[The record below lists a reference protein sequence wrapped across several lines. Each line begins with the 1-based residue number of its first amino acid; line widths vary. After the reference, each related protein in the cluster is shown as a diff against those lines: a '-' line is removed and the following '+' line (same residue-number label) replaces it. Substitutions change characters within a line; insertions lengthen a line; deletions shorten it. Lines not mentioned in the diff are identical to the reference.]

1 VNGLAVRDFLI
12 GWGCKASLPYNS
24 RGHERWDPDIV
35 CRLIAGLVPDAE
47 RPERLARKAK
57 PVRAEPVV
65 NLDQDKSFRQMASN
79 NSVHHLLDMPNEV
92 WCVIEFR
99 CHFHLYWPYAPP
111 TLQLISADQEIWCQR
126 RDSNSQTPVS
136 KTGCYSNSHTL
147 ALWCTGED
155 LNLRVPLG
163 ETGLQPVRFGRA
175 HAPVQT
181 WRKVDESNAHR
192 SSRCPGFQDQL
203 PAIQQYLPH
212 GGEYG
217 S

>member
-1 VNGLAVRDFLI
+1 LR
-12 GWGCKASLPYNS
+12 
-24 RGHERWDPDIV
+24 R
-35 CRLIAGLVPDAE
+35 
-47 RPERLARKAK
+47 
-57 PVRAEPVV
+57 
-65 NLDQDKSFRQMASN
+65 
-79 NSVHHLLDMPNEV
+79 HL
-92 WCVIEFR
+92 
-99 CHFHLYWPYAPP
+99 
-111 TLQLISADQEIWCQR
+111 IWCQR

-163 ETGLQPVRFGRA
+163 ETGLQPVRFGRT

-203 PAIQQYLPH
+203 PAFSSTFRMAESTGVEPVSLFREPLFSRQVPYRPAHSPSKLSKNKGILVGPM
-212 GGEYG
+212 GFEPTK
-217 S
+217 SCS

>member
-1 VNGLAVRDFLI
+1 MKRSGDVR
-12 GWGCKASLPYNS
+12 K
-24 RGHERWDPDIV
+24 
-35 CRLIAGLVPDAE
+35 
-47 RPERLARKAK
+47 
-57 PVRAEPVV
+57 
-65 NLDQDKSFRQMASN
+65 
-79 NSVHHLLDMPNEV
+79 
-92 WCVIEFR
+92 
-99 CHFHLYWPYAPP
+99 
-111 TLQLISADQEIWCQR
+111 IWCQR

-192 SSRCPGFQDQL
+192 SSRRSGFQDQL
-203 PAIQQYLPH
+203 PPIQQYLPRWRRVR
-212 GGEYG
+212 E
-217 S
+217 SNPLASFENPCLADKCLTVRPTRRRNCQRTKEFW

>member
-1 VNGLAVRDFLI
+1 MR
-12 GWGCKASLPYNS
+12 
-24 RGHERWDPDIV
+24 
-35 CRLIAGLVPDAE
+35 VP
-47 RPERLARKAK
+47 
-57 PVRAEPVV
+57 V
-65 NLDQDKSFRQMASN
+65 
-79 NSVHHLLDMPNEV
+79 
-92 WCVIEFR
+92 
-99 CHFHLYWPYAPP
+99 APSDS
-111 TLQLISADQEIWCQR
+111 TLSPCQREIWCQR

-136 KTGCYSNSHTL
+136 KTGRYSNSRTL

-203 PAIQQYLPH
+203 PTIQRYLPRWRRVRESNPLASCENPCLADKCLTVRPTLRELSKNDRILV
-212 GGEYG
+212 GPVGVEPTKG
-217 S
+217 LLLRQLRMPVPPRA

>member
-1 VNGLAVRDFLI
+1 MFLSVVIAEARRYSASQTLPCGISSSTPNLAFEFNKKQTRSSFHCITWHDDVMTATIVR
-12 GWGCKASLPYNS
+12 
-24 RGHERWDPDIV
+24 
-35 CRLIAGLVPDAE
+35 
-47 RPERLARKAK
+47 RK
-57 PVRAEPVV
+57 V
-65 NLDQDKSFRQMASN
+65 
-79 NSVHHLLDMPNEV
+79 
-92 WCVIEFR
+92 
-99 CHFHLYWPYAPP
+99 
-111 TLQLISADQEIWCQR
+111 WCQR

-147 ALWCTGED
+147 ALWGTGED
-155 LNLRVPLG
+155 LNVRVPLG

>member
-1 VNGLAVRDFLI
+1 MVGARQSLNTSVRWSRQRGSTEIVLGGLQ
-12 GWGCKASLPYNS
+12 SLAL
-24 RGHERWDPDIV
+24 HE
-35 CRLIAGLVPDAE
+35 
-47 RPERLARKAK
+47 
-57 PVRAEPVV
+57 
-65 NLDQDKSFRQMASN
+65 FRQ
-79 NSVHHLLDMPNEV
+79 
-92 WCVIEFR
+92 
-99 CHFHLYWPYAPP
+99 
-111 TLQLISADQEIWCQR
+111 QEIWCQR

-203 PAIQQYLPH
+203 PTNQRYLPH

>member
-1 VNGLAVRDFLI
+1 MPLTATLNFISVTHRNVPNLRVRLSEGKSGASGEIQTLKHLFL
-12 GWGCKASLPYNS
+12 
-24 RGHERWDPDIV
+24 
-35 CRLIAGLVPDAE
+35 
-47 RPERLARKAK
+47 
-57 PVRAEPVV
+57 
-65 NLDQDKSFRQMASN
+65 RQA
-79 NSVHHLLDMPNEV
+79 
-92 WCVIEFR
+92 
-99 CHFHLYWPYAPP
+99 
-111 TLQLISADQEIWCQR
+111 
-126 RDSNSQTPVS
+126 
-136 KTGCYSNSHTL
+136 CYSNSHTL